1 MEKFTESQYIK
12 KYKDG
17 YGLNVDQKRDIDY
30 NVVTTTS
37 VQWKFFYWPIVLVYI
52 KDGKKSSK

>member
-37 VQWKFFYWPIVLVYI
+37 VQWKFFY
-52 KDGKKSSK
+52 